1 MTTTI
6 PVVEEAFPPSPR
18 RERLDEPDWTE
29 SGTNNGRIAEHYAH
43 LRENYTRLRD
53 EHTRL
58 QDEYMRFREE
68 HARLSA
74 DSATL
79 REESAGLRGQRA
91 VLRAAQ
97 SEPGFPIMS
106 GRSAGEII
114 GQSPAYRA

>member
-6 PVVEEAFPPSPR
+6 PVVEDAFPPSPL

-58 QDEYMRFREE
+58 REE
-68 HARLSA
+68 YRRLDWGA
-74 DSATL
+74 PL
-79 REESAGLRGQRA
+79 
-91 VLRAAQ
+91 
-97 SEPGFPIMS
+97 
-106 GRSAGEII
+106 GRSSAKVLPSG
-114 GQSPAYRA
+114 PC